1 MTFARVVGTV
11 VASTRSDR
19 VENARFLLVE
29 LCDEGGAPGGD
40 YLVALDGVGA
50 NRGQMVLLTQG
61 SSCRWTYQTD
71 DRPIDTLIVAI
82 VHTVDEAG
90 NVVYS
95 DPGTGSSV

>member
-11 VASTRSDR
+11 VANTRSDR

-29 LCDEGGAPGGD
+29 LCDESGSPGGD
-40 YLVALDGVGA
+40 YLVALDSVGA
-50 NRGQMVLLTQG
+50 NRGQVVLLAQG

-95 DPGTGSSV
+95 DPGSGSSV